1 MNKST
6 AIYYEPHKDQAEME
20 LQKVEM
26 ICKDFFCLKHFV
38 EHDFTAL
45 GECTHNIEN
54 L

>member
-26 ICKDFFCLKHFV
+26 ICKDFFLSEAFCR
-38 EHDFTAL
+38 T
-45 GECTHNIEN
+45 
-54 L
+54 